1 MENFD
6 PMHPMSHPWIALLML
21 AWVLLIPLYL
31 LLEAWFGYAWA
42 GRWRTAALIPL
53 AGLVALIL
61 FVFMK
66 GPYHPYTLDPSPAFT
81 VYWLA
86 VMLFAPLGVIYLVIA
101 GISHW
106 IWSRPTTS

>member
-31 LLEAWFGYAWA
+31 LLQAWFGYAWA

-61 FVFMK
+61 FVFIK
-66 GPYHPYTLDPSPAFT
+66 GPYSLHRALSPTFPAGAMVFFIPSP
-81 VYWLA
+81 VIELH
-86 VMLFAPLGVIYLVIA
+86 LGRHYRCHRGKPII
-101 GISHW
+101 
-106 IWSRPTTS
+106 